1 MGLGACWCQV
11 YQRDG
16 AQELIKSLCA
26 IPEEKTVLCV
36 ISLGYKDEE
45 RKQYDLEKLN
55 YAKIHNEQW

>member
-1 MGLGACWCQV
+1 V

-26 IPEEKTVLCV
+26 IPEDKTVLCV

-45 RKQYDLEKLN
+45 RKQYDLDKLN